1 MTASDTPDVPS
12 IVTPV
17 VDSTTSGSCPPHPP
31 RPHLDDPDV
40 LLAAVDQKWSVIV
53 AWMVNNGDDAED
65 VRRDADAIKQQFVD
79 ALENSDSGYGVCRTL
94 DRDGWSPDDDL
105 VEIMGDVLQACH
117 GRLRVAEEKW
127 VTANNIRSTLGVG
140 DRVTVP
146 KHSGSTFSS
155 PRVDGEIID
164 IDRAHGSYTVFCE
177 SLGHTRKGARASGGV
192 HVYGL
197 IITYE
202 DTLPAAATAATVG
215 DTVTATGEAG
225 P

>member
-1 MTASDTPDVPS
+1 MTTPDPFV
-12 IVTPV
+12 VTLRPAA
-17 VDSTTSGSCPPHPP
+17 DSTSSGSCPP
-31 RPHLDDPDV
+31 RPQLDDPAV

-53 AWMVNNGDDAED
+53 AWMVSNGDDDAD

-79 ALENSDSGYGVCRTL
+79 ALKNSDSGYGVCRTL
-94 DRDGWSPDDDL
+94 DRNGWSPDDDL

-127 VTANNIRSTLGVG
+127 VTANNIRPALGVG

-146 KHSGSTFSS
+146 KHSGSTFS

-164 IDRAHGSYTVFCE
+164 IDHAHGSYTVFCE
-177 SLGHTRKGARASGGV
+177 SLGHTRKGARASVSGIHV
-192 HVYGL
+192 HGL
-197 IITYE
+197 IVAYE
-202 DTLPAAATAATVG
+202 DTLPATTTDEGV
-215 DTVTATGEAG
+215 